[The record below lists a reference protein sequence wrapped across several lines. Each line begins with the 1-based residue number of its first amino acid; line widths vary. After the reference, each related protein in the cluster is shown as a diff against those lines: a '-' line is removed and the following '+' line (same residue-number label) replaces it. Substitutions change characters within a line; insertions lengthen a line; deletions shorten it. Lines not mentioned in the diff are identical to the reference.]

1 MINARWFYGI
11 SRPTYKKHKIW
22 KGNLYL
28 TEKKVPGKKVK
39 TKCGVGETGA
49 RPVATHF
56 FLIYHITFKGNS
68 TKVNFIWKGHLSAW
82 FSSGSEVPHTCN
94 FRAVNVLKQGVQ
106 VLQHAPYHGV
116 SCNNTRGQ
124 SQHMK
129 CPRIYIGNNG
139 VSSCQLQHFCL
150 INYI

>member
-11 SRPTYKKHKIW
+11 SRPTYKKHNIW

-28 TEKKVPGKKVK
+28 TEKRSREKRYKRNVVWGRPG
-39 TKCGVGETGA
+39 GA
-49 RPVATHF
+49 GCNTF

-106 VLQHAPYHGV
+106 VLQNAPYHGV
-116 SCNNTRGQ
+116 SSTIPGDNRNTWNVPEYTLGTITGSAAVSCNT
-124 SQHMK
+124 
-129 CPRIYIGNNG
+129 
-139 VSSCQLQHFCL
+139 FAWL
-150 INYI
+150 II

>member
-11 SRPTYKKHKIW
+11 SRCPTYKKHKIW

-28 TEKKVPGKKVK
+28 TEKRSREIRYKRNVVWGRPG
-39 TKCGVGETGA
+39 
-49 RPVATHF
+49 HF

-116 SCNNTRGQ
+116 SFNNTRGQ

-139 VSSCQLQHFCL
+139 VSSFQLQHFCL